1 MDEPEGTF
9 NIFSLA
15 GGTDCVIEIHGELD
29 HFPSLVGLRGLLQDA
44 IADHPNMLIIDL
56 AAVTSIDVSGLAV
69 LAAARRRGL
78 STGTRLLLKAPNTN
92 QGSSGRI
99 GAGSG
104 AADRPRSTS
113 AAIDPA
119 EVALS

>member
-78 STGTRLLLKAPNTN
+78 STGTRLLLKAPNTSTRDLLAET
-92 QGSSGRI
+92 GL
-99 GAGSG
+99 
-104 AADRPRSTS
+104 DRVLPIVPDLQAPPST
-113 AAIDPA
+113 P
-119 EVALS
+119 LR